1 MQMQKDSVGKT
12 SAAVKQCNPALCRK
26 VNISDLVSGPKSY
39 DLGETGGGD
48 AMTITLEDRYTATAG
63 SVLLTGTQALV
74 RLPMTQMR
82 RDRAA
87 GLNTGGFISGYRGSP
102 LGSYDQQLVKARK
115 HLDRHHIIFQP
126 GVNEDLAAT
135 AVWGSQQ
142 LHLSPG
148 ARKDGILGIWY
159 GKGPGVDR
167 SGDVLKHA
175 NAAGSAA
182 LGGVLAIA
190 GDDHTCKSSS
200 IPHQSDHAFIS
211 ALMPMLYP
219 SSVHEFLEMG
229 LLGIAMSRYSGCWI
243 GYKVISETVEITSV
257 VDLAQEARQFLLPED
272 FQVPPDGLNLRW
284 PDPPMVQDERLQELK
299 GYAAIAFARANRVDF
314 TVFDAPRARFGIVAS
329 GKAYEDVRQ
338 ALAELGLG
346 VEEQRRI
353 GMRLY
358 KVRMP
363 WPLEPEGIRHF
374 SEGLEEVLIVEER
387 REIIENQIKQQLF
400 NWRADVR
407 PRIVGKFDEDDR
419 PFLTHSSG
427 LTTGR
432 VASAIAERLL
442 RLALPEDL
450 ASRLRA
456 RAEVLRAAEARGK
469 SHHPP
474 VLRQPHY
481 CAGCPHNTSTRVPEG
496 SKAMAGIG
504 CHFMAQ
510 WMDRRTETFTQ
521 MGGEGVPWTAISRFT
536 DEKHRFVNLGDGTY
550 FHSGHLAIR
559 QAVSAGANITYK
571 ILAND
576 AVAMTGGQPIDGEL
590 SPQQITHLVY
600 HERVARVVL
609 VSEMPERFRSAELA
623 PGTELRHRDEMDKVM
638 LELREIPG
646 VTVIVYDQTC
656 AAEKR
661 RRRKRG
667 LLEDPDKRLWIN
679 PAVCEG
685 CGDCSSQSNCIAVE
699 PLETAMGRR
708 RRINQ
713 STCNKDYSCLKGFC
727 PSFVTVRGATLSKD
741 RSPHR
746 ADLSGVPDP
755 VLPPI
760 ERAWNLAIAG
770 VGGTGILTV
779 SGILAMAAHIDGKIP
794 MVLDMAGLAQ
804 KGGAVMSHV
813 RVSRADRPIAAPRI
827 AAGSADLLL
836 GADTVVAD
844 SPDAIVLCGSDRTEA
859 VLNTRLMPTSDFVR
873 LRDFDFRSGQV
884 RAEITRSVRSSRHF
898 HDFGALALRLTG
910 DEIGANLMMLGYAWQ
925 AGLVPLS
932 GDAIRQA
939 IRLNGTAVDAGL
951 DAFAWGRLLVHD
963 PAAVADVAG
972 PPPAPADPGTM
983 PLEELVEARAD
994 HLRDYQDEALARRY
1008 REAVQRIAVLAQ
1020 TLGQGELPRIVAE
1033 SYARVLAY
1041 KDEYEVARLYS
1052 LPAFRDALAA
1062 EFTGEFRLSLNLAA
1076 PILAGKPGPDG
1087 RPKKREFGPWIM
1099 PVLRLLARFRRLR
1112 GTRLDLFGYSA
1123 DRKLER
1129 QLIRLYEDDLVLAA
1143 QVLRPDTLDN
1153 VAELLALPQA
1163 IRGYGPVKEAAFH
1176 TQMARRD
1183 ELRAM
1188 LTGSSPA
1195 ALAAE

>member
-1 MQMQKDSVGKT
+1 M
-12 SAAVKQCNPALCRK
+12 A
-26 VNISDLVSGPKSY
+26 
-39 DLGETGGGD
+39 
-48 AMTITLEDRYTATAG
+48 ITLDDRYTATEG
-63 SVLLTGTQALV
+63 SVLLTGIQALV

-82 RDRAA
+82 RDRSA
-87 GLNTGGFISGYRGSP
+87 GLDTAAFISGYRGSP
-102 LGSYDQQLVKARK
+102 LGAYDQQLVKAKK
-115 HLDRHHIIFQP
+115 HLDRHDVIFQP

-148 ARKDGILGIWY
+148 ARKDGVVGIWY

-182 LGGVLAIA
+182 FGGVLAIA

-211 ALMPMLYP
+211 ALIPMLYP

-257 VDLAQEARQFLLPED
+257 VDLAQEARQFVLPQD
-272 FQVPPDGLNLRW
+272 FEMPPGGLNLRW

-299 GYAAIAFARANRVDF
+299 GYAAIAFARANRVDL
-314 TVFDAPRARFGIVAS
+314 TAFDTPNARFGIVAS

-346 VEEQRRI
+346 PEEQRRV

-363 WPLEPEGIRHF
+363 WPLEPQGIRHF
-374 SEGLEEVLIVEER
+374 SEGLEEILIVEER

-407 PRIVGKFDEDDR
+407 PRIVGKFDEADR

-427 LTTGR
+427 LTSGR

-442 RLALPEDL
+442 RLDLPDDL
-450 ASRLRA
+450 AGRLRG
-456 RAEVLRAAEARGK
+456 RADALRAAEARGK
-469 SHHPP
+469 AHAPP
-474 VLRQPHY
+474 VLRLPHY

-536 DEKHRFVNLGDGTY
+536 DERHRFVNLGDGTY

-559 QAVSAGANITYK
+559 QAVAAGANITYK
-571 ILAND
+571 ILVND

-609 VSEMPERFRSAELA
+609 VAETPERFRAADLA
-623 PGTELRHRDEMDKVM
+623 PGTQLRHRDEMDQVM
-638 LELREIPG
+638 LELREVPG

-685 CGDCSSQSNCIAVE
+685 CGDCSVQSNCIAVE
-699 PLETAMGRR
+699 PLETEMGRK

-713 STCNKDYSCLKGFC
+713 SVCNKDYSCLKGFC
-727 PSFVTVRGATLSKD
+727 PSFVTLRGANLRKD
-741 RSPHR
+741 RALGGP
-746 ADLSGVPDP
+746 DLSDVPDP
-755 VLPPI
+755 ALPRI

-779 SGILAMAAHIDGKIP
+779 SGILAMAAHLDGKIP

-813 RVSRADRPIAAPRI
+813 RISRADRPIAAPRI

-836 GADTVVAD
+836 GADPVVAD
-844 SPDAIVLCGSDRTEA
+844 SPEAILLCSTDRTEA
-859 VLNTRLMPTSDFVR
+859 VLNTHLVPTSDFVR
-873 LRDFDFRSGQV
+873 LRDYDFRAGQV
-884 RAEITRSVRSSRHF
+884 QADIAGAVRHSRHF

-932 GDAIRQA
+932 GDAILQA
-939 IRLNGTAVDAGL
+939 IRLNGTAVEANS
-951 DAFAWGRLLVHD
+951 DAFAWGRRLAHD
-963 PAAVADVAG
+963 PAAVASIADPA
-972 PPPAPADPGTM
+972 PPPADPKTM
-983 PLEELVEARAD
+983 PLGQLVEARAR

-1008 REAVQRIAVLAQ
+1008 RAAVDRIAALAGP
-1020 TLGQGELPRIVAE
+1020 LGETDLPRIVAD

-1052 LPAFRDALAA
+1052 LPAFRDALSA
-1062 EFTGEFRLSLNLAA
+1062 EFTGDFRLSLNLA
-1076 PILAGKPGPDG
+1076 PPLLAGKPGPDG
-1087 RPKKREFGPWIM
+1087 RPRKRAFGPWIL
-1099 PVLRLLARFRRLR
+1099 PLLGLLARMKRIR
-1112 GTRLDLFGYSA
+1112 GTWVDPFGYSA
-1123 DRKLER
+1123 DRRLER
-1129 QLIRLYEDDLVLAA
+1129 DLIRHYEDDLALAVR
-1143 QVLRPDTLDN
+1143 VLRPDTLAD
-1153 VAELLALPQA
+1153 VAELLSLPQA
-1163 IRGYGPVKEAAFH
+1163 IRGYGPVKEAAFGI
-1176 TQMARRD
+1176 QMARRE

-1188 LTGSSPA
+1188 LTGRGPA